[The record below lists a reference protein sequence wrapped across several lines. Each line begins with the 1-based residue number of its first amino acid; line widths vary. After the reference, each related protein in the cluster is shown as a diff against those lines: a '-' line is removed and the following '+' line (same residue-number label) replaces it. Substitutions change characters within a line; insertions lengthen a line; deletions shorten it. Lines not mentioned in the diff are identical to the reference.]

1 MKMFHGYLV
10 FNGNC
15 QQAMQFYQQ
24 CLGGELHIETLASQP
39 EAEQMSERMRRLVL
53 SATLKTDAFTLI
65 GTDLPGDE
73 TRVSGNAIALGIQ
86 FDSAPDALACM
97 QRLGTGGTARQT
109 FSEDTNETWIGNVR
123 DKFGYQW
130 IIYAR

>member
-1 MKMFHGYLV
+1 MKTVHGYLV

-15 QQAMQFYQQ
+15 KQAMQFYQY

-39 EAEQMSERMRRLVL
+39 EADRMSERMRRLVL

-73 TRVSGNAIALGIQ
+73 MRVSGNAFALGIH
-86 FDSAPDALACM
+86 FDSAPEALACM
-97 QRLGTGGTARQT
+97 QRLGSGGSAVRTLT
-109 FSEDTNETWIGNVR
+109 EKIKGTWIGNVQ
-123 DKFGYQW
+123 DKFGFQW